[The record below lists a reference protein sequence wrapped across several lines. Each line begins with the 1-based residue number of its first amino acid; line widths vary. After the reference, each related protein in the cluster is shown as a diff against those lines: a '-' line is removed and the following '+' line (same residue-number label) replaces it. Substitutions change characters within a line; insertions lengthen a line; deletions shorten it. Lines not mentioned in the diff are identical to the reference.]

1 MRKSGAMESLAGDP
15 PKEALRRLIGYAERL
30 PLPCR
35 RDVEGH
41 LFSLKEWFSLLRRV
55 GVESAWLAYRGR
67 RFDVSLLLEVGAL
80 TTNRLVALTDALPER
95 GFSRQSFFALMHS
108 QVESHREMD
117 ATWAARTLGIQA
129 LVAATSKLG
138 LLEAAVR
145 QAGGED
151 SIAGAGRYAADCAV
165 YIGFFLEA
173 MRRRMP

>member
-1 MRKSGAMESLAGDP
+1 MTTEEADP
-15 PKEALRRLIGYAERL
+15 PKEALRRLIGYAEQL

-35 RDVEGH
+35 RDIEGH
-41 LFSLKEWFSLLRRV
+41 LFSLQEWFSLLRRV
-55 GVESAWLAYRGR
+55 GVETVWLAHRGR
-67 RFDVSLLLEVGAL
+67 RFDVSLLYKVGAL
-80 TTNRLVALTDALPER
+80 TTNRLVALADALPGR

-129 LVAATSKLG
+129 LAAATRKLG

-145 QAGGED
+145 RSAGEG
-151 SIAGAGRYAADCAV
+151 SIAGARRYAADCAV

-173 MRRRMP
+173 MRRRAR